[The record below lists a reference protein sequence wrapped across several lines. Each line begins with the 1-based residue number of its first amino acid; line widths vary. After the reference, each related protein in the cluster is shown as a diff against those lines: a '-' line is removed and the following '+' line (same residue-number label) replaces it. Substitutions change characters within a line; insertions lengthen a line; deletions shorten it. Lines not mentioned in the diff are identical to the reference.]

1 MGLATSFSDPCFMN
15 FRVRPVQIAAMRK
28 AVGEI
33 RKSGRLGHLSI
44 YKVFGMCMYVVLPS
58 APTRLLRCDGW

>member
-33 RKSGRLGHLSI
+33 RKSGLVGYLSI
-44 YKVFGMCMYVVLPS
+44 YKVFGTISIRRNTSVGPK
-58 APTRLLRCDGW
+58 